1 MYRFLCLDN
10 SLFSLEKHNIEGGR
24 KEWGLKREGRDCAG
38 ELEAKSRDGK
48 HPSGQKEREN
58 RQAGR
63 SSTCLAALKK
73 PDAGIKPISRSQ
85 AFSKQTARIPR
96 AGRAAPC
103 PPCVPRCSQMLP
115 RGTARIPG
123 PAAAWGSS
131 SHAGKTQPG
140 MGEPVTSQ
148 ERVFPGVPGHYQL
161 LPQPPCCDVCRE
173 NHPPLLL
180 PPKGILAGALCSAGP
195 PTASPFP
202 FVLLLAALRNHS
214 LWKHLSTMDWVEY
227 IQSSR
232 Q

>member
-58 RQAGR
+58 RPAGR

-103 PPCVPRCSQMLP
+103 PPCVPRCSRRLP
-115 RGTARIPG
+115 GAPPASRGPPQPG
-123 PAAAWGSS
+123 GALPTPEKHSPGWGNRSPPRRECS
-131 SHAGKTQPG
+131 RVFPVITSYYRSPRAVMSAGKTIHR
-140 MGEPVTSQ
+140 S
-148 ERVFPGVPGHYQL
+148 F
-161 LPQPPCCDVCRE
+161 C
-173 NHPPLLL
+173 PLR
-180 PPKGILAGALCSAGP
+180 
-195 PTASPFP
+195 AS
-202 FVLLLAALRNHS
+202 
-214 LWKHLSTMDWVEY
+214 
-227 IQSSR
+227 
-232 Q
+232 